1 MLNGAFSGNPK
12 SGEGEWTRNIIF
24 QLFTETIK
32 PFTDTASFNM
42 VGPNFLSPR
51 LVNLKLQRAPLNRVK
66 KAGNVHELELFP
78 SHHLHQ
84 HIINNL
90 YMAKYF

>member
-1 MLNGAFSGNPK
+1 MVPSLGIQNQVKENGPEK
-12 SGEGEWTRNIIF
+12 IIF
-24 QLFTETIK
+24 QLVTETIK